1 MRDMSDIRKAAG
13 IIIRDGKLLVTRT
26 RGKDFFVAPGGKI
39 ETEETPEQALCRELH
54 EELGVVV
61 REDNLESFGIF
72 TAPAAG
78 QEDHML
84 YMDVFTVMAYEGDIT
99 PSHEVEEIRWV
110 GSDISGI
117 TLGSIFAHDVIPR
130 LAHEA
135 RIG

>member
-1 MRDMSDIRKAAG
+1 
-13 IIIRDGKLLVTRT
+13 
-26 RGKDFFVAPGGKI
+26 
-39 ETEETPEQALCRELH
+39 
-54 EELGVVV
+54 
-61 REDNLESFGIF
+61 
-72 TAPAAG
+72 
-78 QEDHML
+78 ML